1 MGAKLCNILHRHR
14 HTETVDINQSFDACE
29 PWVSICFSGMKQE
42 LLRDIRKE
50 MRIAAGA
57 QKLYL
62 VTKDRQTKAQVKEL
76 RNISERKVKALFSS
90 LHKLNVQLAQREAE
104 NSPVLETT
112 RDTDV
117 NFPAPE
123 IAAPEVQVT
132 SDPASDSSQH
142 QHDESSEEPVPET
155 EQLPEEPSD
164 RDLPV
169 EDTNEEAE
177 EEAESVV
184 EEDPV
189 QQQQQNEE
197 ER

>member
-1 MGAKLCNILHRHR
+1 
-14 HTETVDINQSFDACE
+14 
-29 PWVSICFSGMKQE
+29 MKQE

-90 LHKLNVQLAQREAE
+90 LHKLNEQLAQREAE
-104 NSPVLETT
+104 NSPDAVLETT

-123 IAAPEVQVT
+123 ITEPEVQVI
-132 SDPASDSSQH
+132 SDPAIDSSQH
-142 QHDESSEEPVPET
+142 QHEESSEEPVPET

-169 EDTNEEAE
+169 EDTNEEAG